1 MVSHSSM
8 LTDKLYKNVET
19 ALAQKKNQDKY
30 RENLDKYLSA
40 NSDKYFINGPGE
52 RPIFSDSNI
61 NAYIQLIG
69 LDTLTI
75 KRTLKETKSIGSNW
89 NIMNNPFNT
98 ANALAT
104 RYSIIKKNDEL
115 IKLSQWYLLV
125 AFYPSIHSK
134 YFKYGV
140 NQACMDY
147 TINNL
152 SDKYRIKQLKSLWAA
167 LTEMASTAYALHKDN
182 LARGEDLDYVKYIQD
197 VHTRM
202 NSLIQNIAV
211 KYYDNHKNQ
220 RFLETEFESF
230 DEDNYHEAD
239 SNSYQITKITNN
251 VVNHLCMHGADM
263 KLVELA
269 AKSTSVST
277 NEMRNYCNTLI
288 DEKHRT
294 DISQIVESI
303 LFVYLFNTDGQTHST
318 SDIGTNDFMYYCL
331 QMYKKSNT
339 VDKNIIRVKDILNKW
354 LVDVGVIGKNGRGSS
369 TILQFKK
376 AFFTFFVMSI
386 QKYWK

>member
-1 MVSHSSM
+1 
-8 LTDKLYKNVET
+8 
-19 ALAQKKNQDKY
+19 
-30 RENLDKYLSA
+30 
-40 NSDKYFINGPGE
+40 
-52 RPIFSDSNI
+52 
-61 NAYIQLIG
+61 
-69 LDTLTI
+69 
-75 KRTLKETKSIGSNW
+75 
-89 NIMNNPFNT
+89 
-98 ANALAT
+98 
-104 RYSIIKKNDEL
+104 
-115 IKLSQWYLLV
+115 
-125 AFYPSIHSK
+125 
-134 YFKYGV
+134 
-140 NQACMDY
+140 
-147 TINNL
+147 
-152 SDKYRIKQLKSLWAA
+152 
-167 LTEMASTAYALHKDN
+167 MASTAYALHKDN

>member
-1 MVSHSSM
+1 MASNSSIS
-8 LTDKLYKNVET
+8 DKLYGNVES
-19 ALAQKKNQDKY
+19 ALSQKKIQERYKQD
-30 RENLDKYLSA
+30 LDKYLAA
-40 NSDKYFINGPGE
+40 NSNKYFIIGPGE

-61 NAYIQLIG
+61 NNYIQTIG
-69 LDTLTI
+69 LDTPSV
-75 KRTLKETKSIGSNW
+75 KKALKEAKNIGSNW
-89 NIMNNPFNT
+89 NIMNNPFNVC
-98 ANALAT
+98 NAMAT
-104 RYSIIKKNDEL
+104 RYFTIKKNEDF

-125 AFYPSIHSK
+125 ALYPSLHSK

-152 SDKYRIKQLKSLWAA
+152 SDKYRIKQVKSLWAA
-167 LTEMASTAYALHKDN
+167 LTEMIVTAYALHKDN
-182 LARGEDLDYVKYIQD
+182 LIKGTDMDYVKYVQD

-220 RFLETEFESF
+220 RFLEKEFESF
-230 DEDNYHEAD
+230 EEDNYHEAD
-239 SNSYQITKITNN
+239 SNSYQIVKITNN

-269 AKSTSVST
+269 AKSTSVSV

-288 DEKHRT
+288 DERHRE
-294 DISQIVESI
+294 DIHNITESI
-303 LFVYLFNTDGQTHST
+303 LFVYLFNTDGEVHST
-318 SDIGTNDFMYYCL
+318 SDIGTNDFTYYCL

-339 VDKNIIRVKDILNKW
+339 VDKNIIRIKDILQKW
-354 LVDVGVIGKNGRGSS
+354 LIDVGVIGKNGRGSS

-386 QKYWK
+386 QKYWR